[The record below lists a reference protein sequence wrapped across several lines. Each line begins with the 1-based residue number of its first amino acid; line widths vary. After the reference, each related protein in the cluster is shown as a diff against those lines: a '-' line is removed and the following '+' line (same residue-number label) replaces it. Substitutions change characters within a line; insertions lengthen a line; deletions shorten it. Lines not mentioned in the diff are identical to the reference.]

1 MKTWNRERKR
11 TRDRLLDYE
20 FTIVPPHP
28 HSGGIPFIFPIETDS
43 SIPILDAASTVLPI
57 IYPWENVQLDFLEDE
72 IFAIARRNGF
82 EGTKSQLWDVFSRD
96 GYVVQATLD
105 TFPWPGNPKNLYLD
119 SETGIVYYFKT
130 SSTINYENAENAG
143 AIIRQLDTNIY
154 YLYIPVRALLIEN
167 TILDSGDALEY
178 IG

>member
-72 IFAIARRNGF
+72 IFGY
-82 EGTKSQLWDVFSRD
+82 QLVKYNYF
-96 GYVVQATLD
+96 
-105 TFPWPGNPKNLYLD
+105 
-119 SETGIVYYFKT
+119 YYFLQILEK
-130 SSTINYENAENAG
+130 IF
-143 AIIRQLDTNIY
+143 
-154 YLYIPVRALLIEN
+154 LILIFCCN
-167 TILDSGDALEY
+167 
-178 IG
+178 